1 MPSET
6 WRKRRW
12 KKMNEKSRGVGMK
25 RQVLAWTMMTV
36 MVLFAFPLQ
45 VSAGTPQQ
53 IIEAEV
59 NKVLDVLREPTSEG
73 ESGKKAKEEKIWSIF
88 DSIFDYTE
96 LSKMTLSRNWKKLN
110 GDQQKEFE
118 ELFRKLLGN
127 VYMDRILAYKDE
139 KVAFER
145 ETMLSADKA
154 EVQTKILTSTKEIPM
169 NYRMIAKNDQWRVY
183 DVIIEGVSMVKN
195 YRSQFNDILAKKP
208 PEELL
213 NILRKKVGNA

>member
-1 MPSET
+1 
-6 WRKRRW
+6 
-12 KKMNEKSRGVGMK
+12 MNETSESVGIK
-25 RQVLAWTMMTV
+25 KQLVGLTMMTV
-36 MVLFAFPLQ
+36 MALFVFPLH

-53 IIEAEV
+53 IIEAQV

-73 ESGKKAKEEKIWSIF
+73 ESGKRAKEEKIWSIF

-96 LSKMTLSRNWKKLN
+96 LSKRTLSRNWKKLN

-145 ETMLSADKA
+145 ETMLSKDKA

-169 NYRMIAKNDQWRVY
+169 NYRMIANNDQWKVY
-183 DVIIEGVSMVKN
+183 DVIIEGVSMIKN

-213 NILRKKVGNA
+213 KILRKKVGKA

>member
-1 MPSET
+1 
-6 WRKRRW
+6 
-12 KKMNEKSRGVGMK
+12 MNEKSRSVDMK
-25 RQVLAWTMMTV
+25 RQVLAWIMMTV
-36 MVLFAFPLQ
+36 MALFAFPLQ

-53 IIEAEV
+53 IIEAQV
-59 NKVLDVLREPTSEG
+59 NKVLDVLREPASEG

-88 DSIFDYTE
+88 DSIFDYAE

-154 EVQTKILTSTKEIPM
+154 EVQTKIRTSTKEIPM
-169 NYRMIAKNDQWRVY
+169 NYRMIAKNDQWKVY
-183 DVIIEGVSMVKN
+183 DVIIEGVSMIKN

-213 NILRKKVGNA
+213 KILRKKVGNA

>member
-1 MPSET
+1 MN
-6 WRKRRW
+6 
-12 KKMNEKSRGVGMK
+12 KKAKSVGMK

-36 MVLFAFPLQ
+36 MALFVFPLQ

-53 IIEAEV
+53 IIEAQV
-59 NKVLDVLREPTSEG
+59 NKVLDVLREPTPES

-88 DSIFDYTE
+88 DNIFDYTE

-213 NILRKKVGNA
+213 EILRKKVGNA

>member
-1 MPSET
+1 MN
-6 WRKRRW
+6 
-12 KKMNEKSRGVGMK
+12 KKAKSVGMK

-36 MVLFAFPLQ
+36 MALFVFPLQ

-53 IIEAEV
+53 IIEAQV
-59 NKVLDVLREPTSEG
+59 NKVLDVLREPTSES
-73 ESGKKAKEEKIWSIF
+73 ESDKKAKEEKIWSIF
-88 DSIFDYTE
+88 DNIFDYTE

-118 ELFRKLLGN
+118 GLFRKLLGN

-213 NILRKKVGNA
+213 EILRKKVGNA

>member
-1 MPSET
+1 
-6 WRKRRW
+6 
-12 KKMNEKSRGVGMK
+12 MNETSESVGIK
-25 RQVLAWTMMTV
+25 KQLVGLTMMTV
-36 MVLFAFPLQ
+36 MAIFVFPLH

-53 IIEAEV
+53 IIEAQV

-96 LSKMTLSRNWKKLN
+96 LSKRTLSRNWKKLN

-145 ETMLSADKA
+145 ETMLSEDKA

-169 NYRMIAKNDQWRVY
+169 NYRMIANNDQWKVY
-183 DVIIEGVSMVKN
+183 DVIIEGVSMIKN

-213 NILRKKVGNA
+213 KILRKKVGKA

>member
-1 MPSET
+1 
-6 WRKRRW
+6 
-12 KKMNEKSRGVGMK
+12 
-25 RQVLAWTMMTV
+25 
-36 MVLFAFPLQ
+36 
-45 VSAGTPQQ
+45 
-53 IIEAEV
+53 
-59 NKVLDVLREPTSEG
+59 
-73 ESGKKAKEEKIWSIF
+73 
-88 DSIFDYTE
+88 
-96 LSKMTLSRNWKKLN
+96 MTLSRNWKKLN

-118 ELFRKLLGN
+118 GLFRKLLGN

-145 ETMLSADKA
+145 ETMLSEDKA

-213 NILRKKVGNA
+213 EILRKKVGNA

>member
-1 MPSET
+1 
-6 WRKRRW
+6 
-12 KKMNEKSRGVGMK
+12 MNEQSRSVGMK

-36 MVLFAFPLQ
+36 MALFAFPLE

-53 IIEAEV
+53 IIEAQV
-59 NKVLDVLREPTSEG
+59 NKVLDVLREPASEG

-96 LSKMTLSRNWKKLN
+96 LSKRTLSRNWKKLN

-118 ELFRKLLGN
+118 KLFRKLLGN

-145 ETMLSADKA
+145 ETMLSEVKA
-154 EVQTKILTSTKEIPM
+154 EVQSKILTSTKEIPM
-169 NYRMIAKNDQWRVY
+169 NYRMIANNDQWKVY
-183 DVIIEGVSMVKN
+183 DVIIEGVSMIKN
-195 YRSQFNDILAKKP
+195 YRSQFNNILSKKP

-213 NILRKKVGNA
+213 EILRKKVGKA

>member
-1 MPSET
+1 MN
-6 WRKRRW
+6 
-12 KKMNEKSRGVGMK
+12 KKAKSVGMK

-36 MVLFAFPLQ
+36 MALFVFPLQ

-53 IIEAEV
+53 IIEAQV
-59 NKVLDVLREPTSEG
+59 NKVLDVLREPTPES
-73 ESGKKAKEEKIWSIF
+73 ESGKRAKEEKIWSIF
-88 DSIFDYTE
+88 DNIFDYTE

-145 ETMLSADKA
+145 ETMLSEDKA

-169 NYRMIAKNDQWRVY
+169 NYRMIAKDDQWKVY
-183 DVIIEGVSMVKN
+183 DVIIEGVSMIKN
-195 YRSQFNDILAKKP
+195 YRSQFREILAKQT
-208 PEELL
+208 PEDLL
-213 NILRKKVGNA
+213 KILRDKTGKA

>member
-1 MPSET
+1 
-6 WRKRRW
+6 
-12 KKMNEKSRGVGMK
+12 MNEQSRSVGMK
-25 RQVLAWTMMTV
+25 RQILAWTMMTV
-36 MVLFAFPLQ
+36 MALFAFPLE

-53 IIEAEV
+53 IIEAQV
-59 NKVLDVLREPTSEG
+59 NKVLDVLREPASEG

-96 LSKMTLSRNWKKLN
+96 LSKRTLSRNWKKLN

-145 ETMLSADKA
+145 ETMLSEVKA
-154 EVQTKILTSTKEIPM
+154 EVQSKILTSTKEIPM
-169 NYRMIAKNDQWRVY
+169 NYRMIANNDQWKVY
-183 DVIIEGVSMVKN
+183 DVIIEGVSMIKN
-195 YRSQFNDILAKKP
+195 YRSQFNNILSKKP

-213 NILRKKVGNA
+213 EILRKKVGKA

>member
-1 MPSET
+1 
-6 WRKRRW
+6 
-12 KKMNEKSRGVGMK
+12 MNEKSRSVDMK
-25 RQVLAWTMMTV
+25 RQVLVWIMMTV
-36 MVLFAFPLQ
+36 MALFVFPLH

-53 IIEAEV
+53 TIEAQV
-59 NKVLDVLREPTSEG
+59 NKVLDVLREPALEG
-73 ESGKKAKEEKIWSIF
+73 KSGKKAKEEKIWSIF

-154 EVQTKILTSTKEIPM
+154 EVQTKIRTSTKEIPM
-169 NYRMIAKNDQWRVY
+169 NYRMIAKNDQWKVY
-183 DVIIEGVSMVKN
+183 DVIIEGVSMIKN

-213 NILRKKVGNA
+213 KILRKKVGNA

>member
-1 MPSET
+1 
-6 WRKRRW
+6 
-12 KKMNEKSRGVGMK
+12 MNEQSRSVGMK

-36 MVLFAFPLQ
+36 MALFAFPLE

-53 IIEAEV
+53 IIEAQV
-59 NKVLDVLREPTSEG
+59 NKVLDVLREPASGG

-96 LSKMTLSRNWKKLN
+96 LSKRTLSRNWKKLN

-118 ELFRKLLGN
+118 KLFRKLLGN

-154 EVQTKILTSTKEIPM
+154 EVQTKIRTSTKEIPM
-169 NYRMIAKNDQWRVY
+169 NYRMIAKNDQWKVY
-183 DVIIEGVSMVKN
+183 DVIIEGVSMIKN
-195 YRSQFNDILAKKP
+195 YRSQFNNILSKKP

-213 NILRKKVGNA
+213 EILRKKVGKA

>member
-1 MPSET
+1 
-6 WRKRRW
+6 
-12 KKMNEKSRGVGMK
+12 MNETSESVGIK
-25 RQVLAWTMMTV
+25 KQILGLTMMTV
-36 MVLFAFPLQ
+36 MALFVFPLH

-53 IIEAEV
+53 IIEAQV

-96 LSKMTLSRNWKKLN
+96 LSKRTLSRNWKKLN

-145 ETMLSADKA
+145 ETMLSEDKA

-169 NYRMIAKNDQWRVY
+169 NYRMIANNDQWKVY
-183 DVIIEGVSMVKN
+183 DVIIEGVSMIKN
-195 YRSQFNDILAKKP
+195 YRSQFNSILAKKP

-213 NILRKKVGNA
+213 KILRKKVGNA

>member
-1 MPSET
+1 
-6 WRKRRW
+6 
-12 KKMNEKSRGVGMK
+12 MNETSESVGIK
-25 RQVLAWTMMTV
+25 KQIVGLTMMTV
-36 MVLFAFPLQ
+36 MALFVFPLH

-53 IIEAEV
+53 IIEAQV

-96 LSKMTLSRNWKKLN
+96 LSKRTLSRNWKKLN

-145 ETMLSADKA
+145 ETMLSEDKA

-169 NYRMIAKNDQWRVY
+169 NYRMIANNDQWKVY
-183 DVIIEGVSMVKN
+183 DVIIEGVSMIKN

-213 NILRKKVGNA
+213 KILRKKVGKA

>member
-1 MPSET
+1 
-6 WRKRRW
+6 
-12 KKMNEKSRGVGMK
+12 MNETSESVGIK
-25 RQVLAWTMMTV
+25 KQIVGLTMMTV
-36 MVLFAFPLQ
+36 MALFVFPLH

-53 IIEAEV
+53 IIEAQV

-96 LSKMTLSRNWKKLN
+96 LSKRTLSRNWKKLN

-145 ETMLSADKA
+145 ETMLSKDKA

-169 NYRMIAKNDQWRVY
+169 NYRMIANNDQWKVY
-183 DVIIEGVSMVKN
+183 DVVIEGVSMIKN

-213 NILRKKVGNA
+213 KILRKKVGKA

>member
-1 MPSET
+1 MN
-6 WRKRRW
+6 
-12 KKMNEKSRGVGMK
+12 KKSKSVGMI
-25 RQVLAWTMMTV
+25 RQVLPWTMMTV
-36 MVLFAFPLQ
+36 MALFVFPLH

-59 NKVLDVLREPTSEG
+59 NKALDVLRGPSSEG
-73 ESGKKAKEEKIWSIF
+73 ESGKKAKEEKLWSIF
-88 DSIFDYTE
+88 DRIFDYTE

-183 DVIIEGVSMVKN
+183 DVIIEGVSMIKN

>member
-1 MPSET
+1 MN
-6 WRKRRW
+6 
-12 KKMNEKSRGVGMK
+12 KKAKSVGMK

-36 MVLFAFPLQ
+36 MALFVFPLQ

-53 IIEAEV
+53 IIEAQV
-59 NKVLDVLREPTSEG
+59 NKVLDVLREPTPES

-88 DSIFDYTE
+88 DNIFDYTE

-145 ETMLSADKA
+145 ETMLSEDKA

-213 NILRKKVGNA
+213 EILRKKVGNA